1 MSLIKKDGSPDLID
15 EPVFAALFRPY
26 SVMNGGDTEF
36 IFLNACKTS
45 GYGMRLNRMGFVVV
59 CWSTRVADAAA
70 QPFAAAFYEALVKN
84 NASLKAAYD
93 FAVKTIEVDFELRD
107 PDVKT
112 THAATKPAAGIPEL
126 LRRVRI

>member
-45 GYGMRLNRMGFVVV
+45 GYGMRLNRMGFEGA
-59 CWSTRVADAAA
+59 CAMSGGFKAW
-70 QPFAAAFYEALVKN
+70 
-84 NASLKAAYD
+84 KAAGGP
-93 FAVKTIEVDFELRD
+93 IGL
-107 PDVKT
+107 
-112 THAATKPAAGIPEL
+112 
-126 LRRVRI
+126 